1 MGSCHLLFI
10 LVDFTSSR
18 IKDGVRCKMLLFKV
32 SKFLPAD
39 FLIFPGKAFRNRTPD
54 RENEFFSCSR
64 REDMT
69 QNLLVVADHPV
80 L

>member
-1 MGSCHLLFI
+1 
-10 LVDFTSSR
+10 
-18 IKDGVRCKMLLFKV
+18 MLLFKV
-32 SKFLPAD
+32 SKFLTAD

-54 RENEFFSCSR
+54 REFFSCSR

-69 QNLLVVADHPV
+69 QNLLVVADHLV

>member
-1 MGSCHLLFI
+1 MQNA
-10 LVDFTSSR
+10 LVKEFHA
-18 IKDGVRCKMLLFKV
+18 VCFL
-32 SKFLPAD
+32 SKFLLAD
-39 FLIFPGKAFRNRTPD
+39 FVIFLGKAFHNRTSN

-69 QNLLVVADHPV
+69 QNLLVVADHLV